1 MSFSIASLKNL
12 LLFSNYNKK
21 IMVLLNIVSAFV
33 REYLEHLIE
42 ITDS

>member
-1 MSFSIASLKNL
+1 VSFSIASLKKL
-12 LLFSNYNKK
+12 LPFSNYNKK

-33 REYLEHLIE
+33 REYLERVIE